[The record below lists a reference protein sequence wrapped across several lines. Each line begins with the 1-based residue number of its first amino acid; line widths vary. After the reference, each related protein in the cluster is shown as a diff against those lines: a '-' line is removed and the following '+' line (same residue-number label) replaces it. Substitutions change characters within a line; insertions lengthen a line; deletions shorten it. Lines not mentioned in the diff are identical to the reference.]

1 MTPRDRRREMNGDAV
16 RRREWRGGF
25 DADVNVGIETTTTST
40 TTTTTTTTT
49 RQLHA
54 HVAPPARPHAAPRG
68 RQSMRARAC
77 ARCSP

>member
-16 RRREWRGGF
+16 RRRERRGGF
-25 DADVNVGIETTTTST
+25 DADVNVGIETTTTS
-40 TTTTTTTTT
+40 TTTT

-77 ARCSP
+77 ARCS

>member
-25 DADVNVGIETTTTST
+25 DADVNVGIETTTTT
-40 TTTTTTTTT
+40 TTTA

-77 ARCSP
+77 A